1 MTENKDTVN
10 EIARKRFAE
19 LGLTYKDIGSKE
31 FYNLIEKLNE
41 ILPENEFTYIKM
53 KVTTRPKRYAPQVN
67 FAPDG
72 SIKSA
77 FIRCDAHYFSG
88 REAISFNEDGFIGFA
103 GWADTSNTKPFTTAF
118 IKWAEDIAHK
128 KEKLNGL

>member
-41 ILPENEFTYIKM
+41 ILPENEFTYFKM
-53 KVTTRPKRYAPQVN
+53 KVTTRPKRYAPQIN

-77 FIRCDAHYFSG
+77 FIRCDAHYFTG

-103 GWADTSNTKPFTTAF
+103 GWADISNTKPFTTAF
-118 IKWAEDIAHK
+118 IKWAEDIARK
-128 KEKLNGL
+128 KEKLNGI

>member
-41 ILPENEFTYIKM
+41 ILSENEFTYFKM
-53 KVTTRPKRYAPQVN
+53 KVTTRPKRYAPQIN

-77 FIRCDAHYFSG
+77 FIRCDAHYFTG

-103 GWADTSNTKPFTTAF
+103 GWVDISNTKPFTTVF
-118 IKWAEDIAHK
+118 IKWAEDLARK
-128 KEKLNGL
+128 KEKLNGI